1 MPLQVFDYRTDVRN
15 VFITPEMR
23 SRIMRMEPGTVSPG
37 HTHDLGHEVFLILDG
52 YAEFTI
58 DGETAI
64 LGPGQLCFARAD
76 QWHEVRCVGDK
87 PMTMYLSVTP
97 HLEPTHTQW
106 DREGG
111 SKLPFRY
118 GASTRPERM
127 ARTEPPE
134 PIETLLARHLAAT
147 RALADAVAAN
157 AAAQESAATELRNAL
172 GAGDTTAAKAAVDA
186 MWASI
191 YTTYK
196 RLQAMESAWND
207 LSPAVAG
214 EERGA

>member
-1 MPLQVFDYRTDVRN
+1 MEVFDYRTDVRN

-37 HTHDLGHEVFLILDG
+37 HTHDLGHEVFLILEG

-106 DREGG
+106 DHEGG
-111 SKLPFRY
+111 NKLPFRY
-118 GASTRPERM
+118 GASTRAERI

-134 PIETLLARHLAAT
+134 PTETLLTRHLAASH
-147 RALADAVAAN
+147 ALADAATAN
-157 AAAQESAATELRNAL
+157 AATQEAIAARLRTATD
-172 GAGDTTAAKAAVDA
+172 AGDKTDAKAAIDA
-186 MWASI
+186 MWSSI

-196 RLQAMESAWND
+196 ALQEMERAWNE

-214 EERGA
+214 E

>member
-1 MPLQVFDYRTDVRN
+1 MPLEVFDYRTDVKN
-15 VFITPEMR
+15 LFITPEMR
-23 SRIMRMEPGTVSPG
+23 SRIMRMEPGAISPG

-76 QWHEVRCVGDK
+76 QWHEVRCVGNK

-106 DREGG
+106 DYEGG

-118 GASTRPERM
+118 GASTRAERL
-127 ARTEPPE
+127 ARTDPPE
-134 PIETLLARHLAAT
+134 PTETLLARYLAASH
-147 RALADAVAAN
+147 ALAEAATAN
-157 AAAQESAATELRNAL
+157 AAAQESAATELRNAQT
-172 GAGDTTAAKAAVDA
+172 ADDTTAARAAIDA
-186 MWASI
+186 MWSSI

-196 RLQAMESAWND
+196 QLQEMECAWNE

-214 EERGA
+214 E